1 MNSGA
6 KTLTFI
12 ILAAFPF
19 ILTAIFGHIDHLL
32 KGGLGGF

>member
-6 KTLTFI
+6 KNLTFI
-12 ILAAFPF
+12 IMAAFPF
-19 ILTAIFGHIDHLL
+19 ILIAIFHHIDHLM